1 MDRATKNKILIR
13 YVSTLEDKHGSV
25 GAAEEN
31 GDELYKEMREFIK
44 QFFNDRDSESS
55 LIWSNGSHWNEEE
68 VEAYLKKHYATKDT
82 KDISEELGMSPELVR
97 SKAWHLG
104 LRKQKNDKAYIE
116 SFIIK
121 NHKTM
126 SRSDMSKATGLS
138 YSGISR
144 YLRRLKDEGKIDNL
158 VSLKGSRKT
167 KWTEEEMD
175 YLAKH
180 YSFSS
185 IGEIA
190 KALDRT
196 DSSVRSKACN
206 MGLRK
211 YS

>member
-13 YVSTLEDKHGSV
+13 YVTTLEDKHGSV

-31 GDELYKEMREFIK
+31 GDKQFKEMREFVK
-44 QFFNDRDSESS
+44 LHFNDRDAWSS
-55 LIWSNGSHWNEEE
+55 AMWGNGSDWTKEE
-68 VEAYLKKHYATKDT
+68 VDAYLKANYATKNT
-82 KDISEELGMSPELVR
+82 NEIANELGISPELVR
-97 SKAWHLG
+97 SKAWKLG

-138 YSGISR
+138 YSGISH